1 MNQEKQKRY
10 DNLYM
15 DIADRVACM
24 SYARRKQVG
33 CLIVKDG
40 RIISMGW
47 NGTPSGDPNECEHVL
62 HDGSLVTK
70 PEVLHAEA
78 NALSKLNRSTDSS
91 AGATMYVTCSPCLLC
106 AKQILSCGIT
116 EVVYKEYYVNS
127 IGDGIDFL
135 KNRSVNVRPIEE

>member
-1 MNQEKQKRY
+1 MTDKQKKY

-15 DIADRVACM
+15 DIANRVSCM
-24 SYARRKQVG
+24 SYAKRKRVG

-47 NGTPSGDPNECEHVL
+47 NGTPSGDPNDCEEITEA
-62 HDGSLVTK
+62 GQLVTK

-78 NALSKLNRSTDSS
+78 NALFKLNRSTDSS
-91 AGATMYVTCSPCLLC
+91 TGATMYVTCSPCLLC

-116 EVVYKEYYVNS
+116 EIVYKEFYVNS
-127 IGDGIDFL
+127 IGDGIEFL
-135 KNRSVNVRPIEE
+135 KNRNVKVRPIEE